1 MAKNIKKIQVPGVT
15 EPYNVI
21 DATAI
26 HKTDVAT
33 STKAGI
39 VKIGSGITVAADGTI
54 SVNATAPV
62 TSVNGK
68 TGRVVLTAQDVGARP
83 STWTPS
89 KSDVGLGNVDNVKQY
104 SASNPPPY
112 PVTSVNGKT
121 GRVVLTAQN
130 VGALPSDTVI
140 PSIPDNIVKYTAIS
154 NVETTTPLNADTLQG
169 YTADYF
175 ATATG
180 LASVNSKV
188 STMQSDIKTAKT
200 NITNLQ
206 TDVTNLKTSKMNIS
220 GGTMTGALVA
230 QNNTNYTTKQ
240 VRNIIISTEDPSG
253 GDNGDIWIKY
263 AE

>member
-26 HKTDVAT
+26 HSGDVAT
-33 STKAGI
+33 SAKVGI

-68 TGRVVLTAQDVGARP
+68 TGKIVLTAAD
-83 STWTPS
+83 
-89 KSDVGLGNVDNVKQY
+89 
-104 SASNPPPY
+104 
-112 PVTSVNGKT
+112 
-121 GRVVLTAQN
+121 

-140 PSIPDNIVKYTAIS
+140 PSVPDNIVKYTAIS
-154 NVETTTPLNADTLQG
+154 NVEATIPLDADSLQG
-169 YTADYF
+169 HAADYF

-180 LASVNSKV
+180 LASVNSTV
-188 STMQSDIKTAKT
+188 SAMQNDVTTAKAD
-200 NITNLQ
+200 IT
-206 TDVTNLKTSKMNIS
+206 TLKSGKLNIS

-230 QNNTNYTTKQ
+230 QNNANYTTKQ
-240 VRNIIISTEDPSG
+240 VRNIFISTSDPSG
-253 GDNGDIWIKY
+253 GASGDIWIKY
-263 AE
+263 TN

>member
-1 MAKNIKKIQVPGVT
+1 MAKNIKKIQVPGVI
-15 EPYNVI
+15 EPYNVV

-26 HKTDVAT
+26 HSGDVAT

-68 TGRVVLTAQDVGARP
+68 TGIIVLTAQD
-83 STWTPS
+83 
-89 KSDVGLGNVDNVKQY
+89 
-104 SASNPPPY
+104 
-112 PVTSVNGKT
+112 
-121 GRVVLTAQN
+121 

-140 PSIPDNIVKYTAIS
+140 PSVPDNIVKYTAIS
-154 NVETTTPLNADTLQG
+154 NVEATNPLDADSLQG
-169 YTADYF
+169 HTADYF

-180 LASVNSKV
+180 LAGVNSKV
-188 STMQSDIKTAKT
+188 SAMQSDITTAKT
-200 NITNLQ
+200 DITTAKTDITNLKS
-206 TDVTNLKTSKMNIS
+206 DKLNIS

-240 VRNIIISTEDPSG
+240 VRNIFISTSDPSG
-253 GDNGDIWIKY
+253 GSNGDIWIKY

>member
-1 MAKNIKKIQVPGVT
+1 MAKNIKKIQVPGVI

-68 TGRVVLTAQDVGARP
+68 TGRVVLTAQDVGA
-83 STWTPS
+83 
-89 KSDVGLGNVDNVKQY
+89 
-104 SASNPPPY
+104 
-112 PVTSVNGKT
+112 
-121 GRVVLTAQN
+121 
-130 VGALPSDTVI
+130 LPSDTVI
-140 PSIPDNIVKYTAIS
+140 PSVPDNIVKYTAIS
-154 NVETTTPLNADTLQG
+154 NVEATTPLDADSLQG
-169 YTADYF
+169 HAADYF

-180 LASVNSKV
+180 LASVNSNV
-188 STMQSDIKTAKT
+188 SAMKSDITTAKT
-200 NITNLQ
+200 DIS
-206 TDVTNLKTSKMNIS
+206 NLKTHKMDIS
-220 GGTMTGALVA
+220 GGTMTGALIA

-240 VRNIIISTEDPSG
+240 VRNIFISTADPSG

>member
-1 MAKNIKKIQVPGVT
+1 MAKNIKRIKLPGVT

-54 SVNATAPV
+54 SVNATSPV

-68 TGRVVLTAQDVGARP
+68 TGRVVLTAADVGARP

-121 GRVVLTAQN
+121 GRVGLTAQD
-130 VGALPSDTVI
+130 VGALPSNTVI
-140 PSIPDNIVKYTAIS
+140 PSVPDNIVKYTAIS

-188 STMQSDIKTAKT
+188 STMQSDITTAKT
-200 NITNLQ
+200 NITNLK
-206 TDVTNLKTSKMNIS
+206 TNKMNIS
-220 GGTMTGALVA
+220 GGTMTGALIA

-240 VRNIIISTEDPSG
+240 VRNIFISTSDPSG
-253 GDNGDIWIKY
+253 GSNGDIWIKY
-263 AE
+263 TN